1 MHSFLVSSVRIFWNR
16 CRELSDNERVHEL
29 KVNCHCI
36 VAYDTNVDT
45 DTFSFP
51 HTRSI
56 RRMSFCC
63 MKNIE
68 SIIAFRGTPQCK
80 IAKYQL
86 GGKRRLPQ
94 ANPVHQCRYLLLL
107 WCSLNVLWITA
118 VIFVGFSKY
127 LTKPWSCC
135 KFVEVRLVPLQSNYS
150 SGGGWDGAGLS
161 SFQPVKFSNVKHNS
175 LSKLWDSCNH
185 RSQEGNANRS
195 ELDSSFEG
203 SQR

>member
-80 IAKYQL
+80 IAKYQME
-86 GGKRRLPQ
+86 GEEEITTSQ
-94 ANPVHQCRYLLLL
+94 SSASMQVFAAVMVFSE
-107 WCSLNVLWITA
+107 CSLN
-118 VIFVGFSKY
+118 
-127 LTKPWSCC
+127 
-135 KFVEVRLVPLQSNYS
+135 
-150 SGGGWDGAGLS
+150 
-161 SFQPVKFSNVKHNS
+161 
-175 LSKLWDSCNH
+175 
-185 RSQEGNANRS
+185 NRCHFCRI
-195 ELDSSFEG
+195 LKIPY
-203 SQR
+203 QALIL

>member
-1 MHSFLVSSVRIFWNR
+1 MHSAVVSSVRIFWNR
-16 CRELSDNERVHEL
+16 CRELSDKERVHAL

-80 IAKYQL
+80 IAKYQME
-86 GGKRRLPQ
+86 GEEEITTSQ
-94 ANPVHQCRYLLLL
+94 SSASMQVFAAVMVFSE
-107 WCSLNVLWITA
+107 CSLNN
-118 VIFVGFSKY
+118 
-127 LTKPWSCC
+127 CC
-135 KFVEVRLVPLQSNYS
+135 HFCRILKIPYQALIL
-150 SGGGWDGAGLS
+150 
-161 SFQPVKFSNVKHNS
+161 
-175 LSKLWDSCNH
+175 
-185 RSQEGNANRS
+185 
-195 ELDSSFEG
+195 
-203 SQR
+203 